1 MAAVGVTEAS
11 GLTGYDQN
19 LASRHRGAGRRRRT
33 PFYLGAIGSIAAGRM
48 SRSWTSIA
56 TIDSAP
62 NVEMQDLTFA
72 LGDTTLRVSRDGSV
86 VVEIDLRPWFET
98 SKPFLLANPAIDL
111 RRSRVG
117 AYRLLAD
124 SIALVT
130 RADGEGSGAAV
141 SSIYGQLFAG
151 PIPPAPPPAAE
162 PTAPDQPAPAT

>member
-1 MAAVGVTEAS
+1 MPVDVGAA
-11 GLTGYDQN
+11 
-19 LASRHRGAGRRRRT
+19 
-33 PFYLGAIGSIAAGRM
+33 PFYLGAISLYRGGADVQVFG
-48 SRSWTSIA
+48 TSVA

-98 SKPFLLANPAIDL
+98 SKPFLLANPAITFEVQGRKFL
-111 RRSRVG
+111 
-117 AYRLLAD
+117 LLAD
-124 SIALVT
+124 SIALVSK
-130 RADGEGSGAAV
+130 AEGEGSGAAV